1 MTLSAPTAAER
12 MDRDPESP
20 YSALWCAVVTSAV
33 REYQAEYFGIKFSR
47 QNAEAKAQSVLDRA
61 RRYFDS
67 SDGRE
72 VCTLAGL
79 TPSAKL
85 TDGLIAAIATP
96 KVFGVEDSARD
107 TLGQRIHKLEAQR
120 AKRVAEGHVM
130 QGVIAREIAASGYS
144 ADELRM
150 PNARGDRLAARLRI
164 MAEGKRLGV
173 TTPGIAEA
181 LGRQSAAVASA
192 LRRAGAG
199 VAGVAE

>member
-12 MDRDPESP
+12 MDRDPENA

-33 REYQAEYFGIKFSR
+33 REYQAEYFRARYSR
-47 QNAEAKAQSVLDRA
+47 QEAEAKAQAVLDRA
-61 RRYFDS
+61 RRYFVS

-120 AKRVAEGHVM
+120 AKRIAEGHVM
-130 QGVIAREIAASGYS
+130 QGVMAREIAASGW
-144 ADELRM
+144 
-150 PNARGDRLAARLRI
+150 RGGRAA
-164 MAEGKRLGV
+164 
-173 TTPGIAEA
+173 A
-181 LGRQSAAVASA
+181 LYPA
-192 LRRAGAG
+192 LRR
-199 VAGVAE
+199 